1 MPEFGKAG
9 AFSCSELAFC
19 SLGTLGIRAHSLL
32 TDLLAHDHTIY
43 PRKAVAESIAGQWTF
58 DDVIATILRT
68 PLIKDTSGNNR
79 VAIAAA
85 SPHVAI
91 TGDLDVSGLGAFG
104 SGASPYAGRAV
115 SVIETSTA
123 HPTSALYVLVYGNR
137 AAGPQ
142 FTYGCSGGATAQGTP
157 SAAYVYGLYY
167 FAQHNTAS
175 PCYQLGGIIMQIQ
188 SGASGSGALSAARGL
203 QLSAA
208 YWGGAKP
215 DTVIGVEQEQL
226 GGAGVVTA
234 YGYKCVDQ
242 AATTVRLLELGP
254 ATPYLRLLGGADP
267 AANQSNLLLK
277 LGAALKLI
285 TEYGV
290 DTAGAGYRALRV
302 PN

>member
-19 SLGTLGIRAHSLL
+19 SLGNLGIRTHSLL
-32 TDLLAHDHTIY
+32 SDLTAHDHTIY
-43 PRKAVAESIAGQWTF
+43 PRKAIAESIAGQWTF

-68 PLIKDTSGNNR
+68 PLIKDTSGNDR

-85 SPHVAI
+85 SPHVGI
-91 TGDLDVSGLGAFG
+91 TGDLDVSGHAAFG
-104 SGASPYAGRAV
+104 NGSTPNSGRTIN
-115 SVIETSTA
+115 VIDTLTTHPATA
-123 HPTSALYVLVYGNR
+123 AYMLVTGNR

-142 FTYGCSGGATAQGTP
+142 FTYGLSGGAVAQGTP

-175 PCYQLGGIIMQIQ
+175 PCYQLGGILVQIQ
-188 SGASGSGALSAARGL
+188 SGVSGVGVLSTARGL

-208 YWGGAKP
+208 YWGGSKP
-215 DTVIGVEQEQL
+215 DVVMGVEQEQL
-226 GGAGVVTA
+226 GGAGAVTA

-242 AATTVRLLELGP
+242 TATTVRLLELGP
-254 ATPYLRLLGGADP
+254 ATPYLRLLGGANP

-277 LGAALKLI
+277 LGATLKLI

-290 DTAGAGYRALRV
+290 DTAGVGYRALRV

>member
-9 AFSCSELAFC
+9 AFSCSELNAC
-19 SLGTLGIRAHSLL
+19 SLAALGVKTHSLL
-32 TDLLAHDHTIY
+32 DGLLAHDHTIY

-104 SGASPYAGRAV
+104 SGASPVAGRAI

-123 HPTSALYVLVYGNR
+123 HPTSAVYASIIGNR

-142 FTYGCSGGATAQGTP
+142 FTYGCSGGAVAQGTP
-157 SAAYVYGLYY
+157 SAAYAYGLYY

-175 PCYQLGGIIMQIQ
+175 PCYQLGGILVQIQ
-188 SGASGSGALSAARGL
+188 SGASGVGALSVARGL
-203 QLSAA
+203 YLSAA

-234 YGYKCVDQ
+234 YGYKCADQ
-242 AATTVRLLELGP
+242 TATTVRLLELGP

>member
-19 SLGTLGIRAHSLL
+19 SLGTLGIRTHSLL
-32 TDLLAHDHTIY
+32 TDLTAHDHTIY

-68 PLIKDTSGNNR
+68 PLIKDTSGNDR

-91 TGDLDVSGLGAFG
+91 TGDADVSGHLAVGSLASVSAAYGATI
-104 SGASPYAGRAV
+104 SDQSTSHPCAG
-115 SVIETSTA
+115 
-123 HPTSALYVLVYGNR
+123 LYNQITGIR
-137 AAGPQ
+137 TAGPQ
-142 FTYGCSGGATAQGTP
+142 FTYGLSGGAVAAGTP
-157 SAAYVYGLYY
+157 TAAYVYGLYY
-167 FAQHNTAS
+167 YAQHNTAS
-175 PCYQLGGIIMQIQ
+175 PCYQLGGILVQIQ
-188 SGASGSGALSAARGL
+188 SGASGVGALSVARGL
-203 QLSAA
+203 YLSAA

-234 YGYKCVDQ
+234 YGYKCADQ
-242 AATTVRLLELGP
+242 TATTVRLLELGP